1 MFNGPR
7 SAEKGAWK
15 AEAGNLVDDTLGSAK
30 DVLTPKGSVH
40 VSASEGMP
48 AAPRLNSH
56 AKGGTDMFP
65 VPEGWNPPAKVPYSS
80 TPFGVP
86 YQPMSNAGKPL
97 PTTTDMMSWFIF
109 GQKSGK

>member
-1 MFNGPR
+1 
-7 SAEKGAWK
+7 
-15 AEAGNLVDDTLGSAK
+15 
-30 DVLTPKGSVH
+30 
-40 VSASEGMP
+40 
-48 AAPRLNSH
+48 
-56 AKGGTDMFP
+56 MFP